1 MPWGAI
7 IGGAAQIAGSLIGS
21 GKRKREER
29 AAEAQQQADINAVRN
44 FQFTNPWKNLE
55 NTAEDLTVNQQA
67 SNFQAQQTDAALAQG
82 LDAVVASGGG
92 GGGAQAIAN
101 AALASKQ
108 NISADLAQQE
118 GQNAQ
123 IRAQQAASLQQ
134 LEAQGEEDLQTQQYE
149 QADSNLALSN
159 SRLANAQAA
168 RQQATQ
174 QLVGGIG
181 GLAGGLGGPLGKAAG
196 NKVASGVG
204 GGGFL
209 SKIGGLFG

>member
-7 IGGAAQIAGSLIGS
+7 IGGAAQLAGSLIGS

-44 FQFTNPWKNLE
+44 FQFTNPYKNLE

-67 SNFQAQQTDAALAQG
+67 ANFQAQQTDQALAQG
-82 LDAVVASGGG
+82 LDAIVASGGG
-92 GGGAQAIAN
+92 GGSAQAIAN

-108 NISADLAQQE
+108 GISQSIAGQEQQN
-118 GQNAQ
+118 QVA
-123 IRAQQAASLQQ
+123 RASQAAQLQE

-159 SRLANAQAA
+159 SRLANAQTA
-168 RQQATQ
+168 RNQATQ
-174 QLVGGIG
+174 QLVGGVGGFLSGGIG
-181 GLAGGLGGPLGKAAG
+181 GLLGKAAG
-196 NKVASGVG
+196 NKAASGVV
-204 GGGFL
+204 
-209 SKIGGLFG
+209 

>member
-7 IGGAAQIAGSLIGS
+7 IGGAAQVAGSLIGS

-29 AAEAQQQADINAVRN
+29 AARAQQQQDADAVRN
-44 FQFTNPWKNLE
+44 FHFTNPYANLQ

-67 SNFQAQQTDAALAQG
+67 ANFEAQQTDAALAQG
-82 LDAVVASGGG
+82 LDAITATGGG

-108 NISADLAQQE
+108 GISNSIAQQE
-118 GQNAQ
+118 QANQ
-123 IRAQQAASLQQ
+123 QLRAQQAAANQELA
-134 LEAQGEEDLQTQQYE
+134 AQGEEDLQTQRYE

-159 SRLANAQAA
+159 SRLKNAQDA
-168 RQQATQ
+168 RAQATQ

-181 GLAGGLGGPLGKAAG
+181 SIAGGI
-196 NKVASGVG
+196 SSG
-204 GGGFL
+204 GGL
-209 SKIGGLFG
+209 KGLFGKK